1 MNFLEET
8 RKDIEKSGHC
18 IADIVFI
25 GSEKTGHECSWEEF
39 ESLADREYD
48 NGRGAPQVA
57 MDLII
62 VFSDGKTMTRGNYTG
77 REWWKY
83 CRPFKRPE
91 SRQSIK
97 SLFATPEQVGW
108 CDLETIN

>member
-1 MNFLEET
+1 MNLLEET
-8 RKDIEKSGHC
+8 RKDIEESGHC

-39 ESLADREYD
+39 ESLADREYAS
-48 NGRGAPQVA
+48 GYGAAEVA

-62 VFSDGKTMTRGNYTG
+62 VFRDGSTMTRGEYDG
-77 REWWKY
+77 SEWWQY
-83 CRPFKRPE
+83 SRPFKRPKN
-91 SRQSIK
+91 RQSIRN
-97 SLFATPEQVGW
+97 LFATPENVGW